1 MFRLFIV
8 VLLLIHGA
16 IHLLGLV
23 HAYQWWPLA
32 MMTKP
37 IARGTGI
44 VWGIAAVLMVV
55 PAILLLV
62 HDRRWWMIAAVAVV
76 VSQFLLIRQ
85 WHDARFGTIAN
96 VLVLLGVISGA
107 ASWSFHRRYA
117 AAVSQA
123 LARTQLAPQ
132 RIIVDADLLAL
143 PTAVQRYLRASGVI
157 GTKRPRSMRLTFT
170 GQLRSE
176 SGSWMQITTE
186 QVNSFEI
193 PARFFWMNTTMKGV
207 PVDGFHSYDNGV
219 ASMRIKLFGIF
230 SIVEVGSVDSNGNSE
245 LDIAETVTWFNDLCL
260 FAPGAL
266 LDSRITWQT
275 VAAEAQH
282 GEVEVIATFT
292 DHRRSISARLVF
304 DDHDRIVNFISD
316 DRYLVAP
323 PKTPVRRRFS
333 TPATAHRM
341 INGRLLPGHGD
352 AIWQL
357 PEGPFV
363 YGQFNLTSITY
374 DL

>member
-1 MFRLFIV
+1 MFRLCIV
-8 VLLLIHGA
+8 ILLLIHGA
-16 IHLLGLV
+16 IHLIGLV
-23 HAYQWWPLA
+23 HAFQWWPLA

-37 IARGTGI
+37 IARGVGV
-44 VWGIAAVLMVV
+44 VWGLAAVLMVV
-55 PAILLLV
+55 PAILILV
-62 HDRRWWMIAAVAVV
+62 HDRRWWMIAAMAIA
-76 VSQFLLIRQ
+76 VSQIVIIRQ

-96 VLVLLGVISGA
+96 VLVLLAVISGA

-123 LARTQLAPQ
+123 LARTREAPQ
-132 RIIVDADLLAL
+132 RIIVDADLIAL
-143 PTAVQRYLRASGVI
+143 PIAVQRYLRASGVI
-157 GTKRPRSMRLTFT
+157 GTNQPRNMRLTFT

-176 SGSWMQITTE
+176 DGSWMQITTE
-186 QVNSFEI
+186 QVNSFAI
-193 PARFFWMNTTMKGV
+193 PSRFFWMNTTMKGV

-219 ASMRIKLFGIF
+219 ASMRIKLFGLF
-230 SIVEVGSVDSNGNSE
+230 AVVDVGSANSHGDSE

-275 VAAEAQH
+275 VAANAPLGVE
-282 GEVEVIATFT
+282 EVIATFT
-292 DHRRSISARLVF
+292 DHQRSISARLVF
-304 DDHDRIVNFISD
+304 DDQDRLVNFISD

-323 PKTPVRRRFS
+323 HKAPVRRRFS
-333 TPATAHRM
+333 TPASAHRM
-341 INGRLLPGHGD
+341 LNGRLLPGHGD

-363 YGQFNLTSITY
+363 YGQFTLTSITY